1 VNALKFVHRREPGA
15 HLPLVAARGCSEN
28 SPMKLDAVQ
37 QAAQEQFARQ
47 SRNYGAKHILADV
60 SDVIAALQKIPL
72 PARARVL
79 DVATGAGH
87 TGLHLASL
95 GHDVTC
101 ADLAPPMLDRVREA
115 AAERGLAVE
124 TRQHAAEELPYA
136 DASFDLV
143 TSRIAPHHFSSPESF
158 IRESARVLRPGGW
171 FLLIDGSVQDDE
183 REAEEWLHQVEKRRD
198 PSHHRLLTP
207 RAWTQLCAANGLRVQ
222 SAELHPMKQP
232 DLEWYFE
239 TAATSA
245 ENRTAVRQLIADAP
259 ASARTL
265 FRLGEEDGRIV
276 WWWPRL
282 TLIAQR
288 A

>member
-1 VNALKFVHRREPGA
+1 
-15 HLPLVAARGCSEN
+15 
-28 SPMKLDAVQ
+28 MKLDAVQ

-47 SRNYGAKHILADV
+47 SRNYGRSHILADV
-60 SDVIAALQKIPL
+60 SDVAAALAKIAL

-95 GHDVTC
+95 GHEVIC
-101 ADLAPPMLDRVREA
+101 ADLAAPMLQRVREA
-115 AAERGLAVE
+115 AAERGLTVE
-124 TRQHAAEELPYA
+124 TRQHPAEELPYA

-158 IRESARVLRPGGW
+158 IRETARVLKPSGW
-171 FLLIDGSVQDDE
+171 FLLIDGSVQDDAP
-183 REAEEWLHQVEKRRD
+183 EAEEWLHRVEKLRD

-207 RAWTQLCAANGLRVQ
+207 RTWTQLCETHGLRVQ
-222 SAELHPMKQP
+222 SAELRPMKQP

-239 TAATSA
+239 TAATPA
-245 ENRTAVRQLIADAP
+245 DNRRQVRELIATAP
-259 ASARTL
+259 ASAREL
-265 FRLGEEDGRIV
+265 FPLGEEDGRIV

-282 TLIAQR
+282 TLVAR
-288 A
+288 RDV

>member
-1 VNALKFVHRREPGA
+1 
-15 HLPLVAARGCSEN
+15 
-28 SPMKLDAVQ
+28 MKLDAVQ

-47 SRNYGAKHILADV
+47 SRNYGARHILADV
-60 SDVIAALQKIPL
+60 SDVIAALGKITL
-72 PARARVL
+72 PERACVL

-95 GHDVTC
+95 GHEVTLTDI
-101 ADLAPPMLDRVREA
+101 AAPMLDRVREA
-115 AAERGLAVE
+115 AAERNLTVE

-136 DASFDLV
+136 GATFDLV

-158 IRESARVLRPGGW
+158 VRETARVLRPGGW

-183 REAEEWLHQVEKRRD
+183 LEAEEWLHRVEKLRD

-207 RAWTQLCAANGLRVQ
+207 RAWTRLCEASGLRVQ

-239 TAATSA
+239 TAATSP
-245 ENRTAVRQLIADAP
+245 ENRALVRQLIATAP
-259 ASARTL
+259 DSARAL

>member
-1 VNALKFVHRREPGA
+1 VDFERRQA
-15 HLPLVAARGCSEN
+15 HLGD
-28 SPMKLDAVQ
+28 MKLDAVQ

-60 SDVIAALQKIPL
+60 SDVVAALEKVNL
-72 PARARVL
+72 PEHARVL

-95 GHDVTC
+95 GHEVTC
-101 ADLAPPMLDRVREA
+101 TDLAEPMLQRVQEA
-115 AAERGLAVE
+115 AADRGLKVE
-124 TRQHAAEELPYA
+124 TRQHPAEELPYS
-136 DASFDLV
+136 DATFDLV
-143 TSRIAPHHFSSPESF
+143 TSRIAPHHFSSPEAF
-158 IRESARVLRPGGW
+158 VRETARVLKPGGW

-183 REAEEWLHQVEKRRD
+183 TEAEEWLHQVEKLRD

-207 RAWTQLCAANGLRVQ
+207 RAWTKLCDISGLEVQ
-222 SAELHPMKQP
+222 SAELRTFKQP

-239 TAATSA
+239 TAATP
-245 ENRTAVRQLIADAP
+245 EDNRRQVRGLIADAP
-259 ASARTL
+259 ASARDL
-265 FRLGEEDGRIV
+265 FRLADEEGKIV

-282 TLIAQR
+282 TLIARR